1 MGIETLIYATLA
13 AAVSPF
19 LINIFS
25 GLILTVKNKYS
36 DTPKFNTGAVF
47 EWSQLPASG
56 SIFPKSVMVGKSK
69 TKCHFLDI
77 SGDKVNGKYSV
88 TMRRWMTSSASLI
101 GFYSQEKVEILL
113 NEYKDNLKKN
123 G

>member
-1 MGIETLIYATLA
+1 MGIEHLIYAAIA

-25 GLILTVKNKYS
+25 GLILTVKNRFS
-36 DTPKFNTGAVF
+36 DTPKFNIGSVF

-56 SIFPKSVMVGKSK
+56 SIFPKSVMIEKSL
-69 TKCHFLDI
+69 TACHFLDI
-77 SGDKVNGKYSV
+77 SGGHVNGKYSI
-88 TMRRWMTSSASLI
+88 TKSRWMISSASLI
-101 GFYSQEKVEILL
+101 GFYSQEKVGILL